1 VKARFFYIIIKNP
14 VVAGKNKNMSEPMT
28 HDCEECKKR
37 EEAAQEAEKTG
48 MEVLVA
54 LMPLLTLT
62 FFTNFGLF

>member
-1 VKARFFYIIIKNP
+1 
-14 VVAGKNKNMSEPMT
+14 MSEPMT

-37 EEAAQEAEKTG
+37 EEAANEAEKTG
-48 MEVLVA
+48 MEILVA

>member
-1 VKARFFYIIIKNP
+1 
-14 VVAGKNKNMSEPMT
+14 MSEPMT

-48 MEVLVA
+48 MEILVA